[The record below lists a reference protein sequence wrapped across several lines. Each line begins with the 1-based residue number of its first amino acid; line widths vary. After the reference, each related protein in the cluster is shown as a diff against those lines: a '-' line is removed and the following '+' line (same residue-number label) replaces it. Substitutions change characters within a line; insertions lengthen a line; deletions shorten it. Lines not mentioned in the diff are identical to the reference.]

1 MNRQLRVLAV
11 LALAAVAVPLVP
23 FLIWGTRID
32 RLVADWLDPP
42 PPPPVLAA
50 LEVGVL
56 AADILL
62 PVPSSMVTTLGGAA
76 LGILPGTLC
85 GWLGM
90 TLGAVAGYGAG
101 RWGGR
106 GLDDVAIHDPR
117 GLGTTLVVLTRPVP
131 LVAEAAALMAGA
143 TRMPLRRFLL
153 AAGLGNLAVAAAWS
167 VAGRL
172 GHSGDVLQWVL
183 VASLALPLAI
193 AGSLSRA
200 GRPLR

>member
-1 MNRQLRVLAV
+1 MSRQLKL
-11 LALAAVAVPLVP
+11 LAAVALVALAVPLVP
-23 FLIWGTRID
+23 FLIWGTRLD
-32 RLVADWLDPP
+32 RLVAAWLDPP
-42 PPPPVLAA
+42 PPLPVLAA
-50 LEVGVL
+50 LEIGVL

-90 TLGAVAGYGAG
+90 TLGALAGYWAG

-106 GLDDVAIHDPR
+106 RLDDESLQDPR
-117 GLGTTLVVLTRPVP
+117 GLGATLVVLTRPIP

-143 TRMPLRRFLL
+143 TRMPLRRFLV

-183 VASLALPLAI
+183 VVSLALPVAI
-193 AGSLSRA
+193 AGMLSRA
-200 GRPLR
+200 VRPSR